1 MGPVP
6 GLEGNRDMKKMIL
19 GCVLCGVVCC
29 AIPAGA
35 VDLEPQLSQIKDLS
49 PKALKTYE
57 EQARLAKK
65 LAEGFPKESLTA
77 RETALLNKYGWEE
90 GVEVWDTMDQG
101 CSWYCGGGP
110 STVTASSA
118 LKPSSAAGYGAWN
131 AHDFSL
137 KTAWVEGAAG
147 YGIGESLS
155 YIFEH
160 KSPRVTKVLVYN
172 GYVKDEKTWGDNSR
186 VKLLRLYANGAL
198 YARLRL
204 ADTRDL
210 QTFDLPAALGRRPDG
225 KDLELR
231 FEIAEVYEGRRHK
244 DTALAEVYFDGIDVH

>member
-1 MGPVP
+1 
-6 GLEGNRDMKKMIL
+6 MKEMIL
-19 GCVLCGVVCC
+19 CCVLCGVVFC
-29 AIPAGA
+29 ALPAGA
-35 VDLEPQLSQIKDLS
+35 ETAGAADLKPQLSRIKDLG
-49 PKALKTYE
+49 PKAIKAYE

-65 LAEGFPKESLTA
+65 LSEGFPKESLSA
-77 RETALLNKYGWEE
+77 RETSLLNKYGWEE
-90 GVEVWDTMDQG
+90 GVAVWDTMEQG
-101 CSWYCGGGP
+101 CSWYCGGP

-118 LKPSSAAGYGAWN
+118 LKPSGAVGYGAWS

-147 YGIGESLS
+147 YGIGESLK
-155 YIFEH
+155 YVFEN

-244 DTALAEVYFDGIDVH
+244 DTALTEVYFDGIDVH